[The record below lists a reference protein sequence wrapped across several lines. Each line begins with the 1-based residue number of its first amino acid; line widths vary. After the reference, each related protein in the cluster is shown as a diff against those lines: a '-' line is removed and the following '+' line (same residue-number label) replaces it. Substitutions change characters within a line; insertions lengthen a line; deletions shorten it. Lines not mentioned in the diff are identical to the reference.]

1 MVQKLEEVA
10 AIFYCQL
17 KADIIVSPD
26 REQAVLRRM
35 VQGDRFQIVLNDYVS

>member
-35 VQGDRFQIVLNDYVS
+35 VQRNRSQIVLNDYVS